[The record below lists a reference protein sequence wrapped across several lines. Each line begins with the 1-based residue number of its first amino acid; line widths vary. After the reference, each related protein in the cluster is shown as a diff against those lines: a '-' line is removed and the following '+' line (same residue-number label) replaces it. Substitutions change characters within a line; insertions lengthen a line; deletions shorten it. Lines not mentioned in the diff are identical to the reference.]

1 MPKPKK
7 KVITNDGSIDVA
19 EQKLGIK
26 YPQII
31 RDKLKERNGFY
42 WGYFRFFC
50 VLDEEDKFHTFD
62 DVVKENE
69 NSSDGWK
76 QYLPEGHVAIANEDL
91 LCLTLNTEKDG
102 KVYLYD
108 HESGKLEIFAQ
119 TDEEL
124 RYKLDQQDQE
134 FSE

>member
-1 MPKPKK
+1 MAKPKK
-7 KVITNDGSIDVA
+7 KVMTDDKSIDLA
-19 EQKLGIK
+19 EEKLGIK

-31 RDKLKERNGFY
+31 RNKLREHNGFY

-69 NSSDGWK
+69 NPSAGWK

-91 LCLTLNTEKDG
+91 LCLTLTNKKDG
-102 KVYLYD
+102 KVYFYD
-108 HESGKLEIFAQ
+108 HGSGKQEIFAE

-124 RYKLDQQDQE
+124 KQKLDEQDQE
-134 FSE
+134 SDQ